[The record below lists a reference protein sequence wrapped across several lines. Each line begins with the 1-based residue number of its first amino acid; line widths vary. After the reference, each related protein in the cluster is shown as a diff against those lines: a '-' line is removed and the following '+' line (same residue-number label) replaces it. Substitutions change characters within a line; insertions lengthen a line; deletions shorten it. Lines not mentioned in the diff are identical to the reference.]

1 MCKWNLQWTKGKEGR
16 RRNSARKFSRVDES
30 YNSPDTKSFTN
41 LKPKKH
47 KENHTEA
54 KRIRLFKTTNEE
66 RILKAVREQNIYF
79 I

>member
-30 YNSPDTKSFTN
+30 YNSPDAKSFTN

-47 KENHTEA
+47 QENHTEA
-54 KRIRLFKTTNEE
+54 KSN
-66 RILKAVREQNIYF
+66 
-79 I
+79 